1 MIVHRLIIEN
11 FGPIN
16 NCEIEVDD
24 FSVFTGPQASGKSTI
39 AKTIFFFRTIKNDLY
54 EIIVRR
60 IYHPEIDAEKTVDSF
75 YNLINK
81 KLRSKF
87 IQLFGSSK
95 EMSKNMHLKYSFN
108 DNTSVEV
115 SLNER
120 SNRVAEYNYHN
131 FIWLR
136 FSPNI
141 REFID
146 SRNSGFDVDSLKSEL
161 SVLFCD
167 KYETIFV
174 PAGRSMITTLT
185 TQLNYFFAVMDND
198 QRSSL
203 DYCTQKYIELIF
215 KIRPLLS
222 EGVEGYWQTKQFTE
236 PNSDNLSFIK
246 RFIKFGNM
254 ILKGKYIYADNEER
268 LIIDNGDS
276 VKINYISSG
285 QQEYVWI
292 LNILAYQIINKVKTF
307 LIIEEPEAHLYP
319 DAQKGIT
326 ELLSMF
332 HSFGNGTLITTHSPY
347 VLGSL
352 NNMLFANQIIEEKPD
367 TSEKV
372 YAVID
377 KDKVLEKCQAYNIKN
392 GDLSTCMAE
401 DGLIANEVIDGASS
415 DINEAYDSLF
425 SISEGMEE

>member
-1 MIVHRLIIEN
+1 MHRLIIEN
-11 FGPIN
+11 FGPINPIN

-60 IYHPEIDAEKTVDSF
+60 VYHPELDEERVLDSL
-75 YNLINK
+75 YNTLCK

-87 IQLFGSSK
+87 IQLFGTSK
-95 EMSKNMHLKYSFN
+95 EMSKDMRLKYYFS
-108 DNTSVEV
+108 DETSVELTL
-115 SLNER
+115 SER
-120 SNRVAEYNYHN
+120 SNRLAEYNYHN
-131 FIWLR
+131 FIWLS
-136 FSPNI
+136 FSTNI
-141 REFID
+141 SKYINTRSAE
-146 SRNSGFDVDSLKSEL
+146 FDVSSLKSEL
-161 SVLFCD
+161 SDLFCD

-185 TQLNYFFAVMDND
+185 IQLNYFFAVMDND

-222 EGVEGYWQTKQFTE
+222 DGLEGYWQTKQFTE

-285 QQEYVWI
+285 QR
-292 LNILAYQIINKVKTF
+292 F
-307 LIIEEPEAHLYP
+307 
-319 DAQKGIT
+319 
-326 ELLSMF
+326 
-332 HSFGNGTLITTHSPY
+332 
-347 VLGSL
+347 
-352 NNMLFANQIIEEKPD
+352 
-367 TSEKV
+367 
-372 YAVID
+372 
-377 KDKVLEKCQAYNIKN
+377 
-392 GDLSTCMAE
+392 
-401 DGLIANEVIDGASS
+401 
-415 DINEAYDSLF
+415 
-425 SISEGMEE
+425 

>member
-1 MIVHRLIIEN
+1 
-11 FGPIN
+11 
-16 NCEIEVDD
+16 
-24 FSVFTGPQASGKSTI
+24 
-39 AKTIFFFRTIKNDLY
+39 
-54 EIIVRR
+54 
-60 IYHPEIDAEKTVDSF
+60 
-75 YNLINK
+75 
-81 KLRSKF
+81 
-87 IQLFGSSK
+87 
-95 EMSKNMHLKYSFN
+95 MSKNMHLKYSFN

-236 PNSDNLSFIK
+236 H
-246 RFIKFGNM
+246 
-254 ILKGKYIYADNEER
+254 
-268 LIIDNGDS
+268 
-276 VKINYISSG
+276 ISM
-285 QQEYVWI
+285 
-292 LNILAYQIINKVKTF
+292 L
-307 LIIEEPEAHLYP
+307 
-319 DAQKGIT
+319 
-326 ELLSMF
+326 
-332 HSFGNGTLITTHSPY
+332 TT
-347 VLGSL
+347 
-352 NNMLFANQIIEEKPD
+352 
-367 TSEKV
+367 
-372 YAVID
+372 
-377 KDKVLEKCQAYNIKN
+377 KN
-392 GDLSTCMAE
+392 A
-401 DGLIANEVIDGASS
+401 
-415 DINEAYDSLF
+415 
-425 SISEGMEE
+425 

>member
-24 FSVFTGPQASGKSTI
+24 FSVFTGPQASGN
-39 AKTIFFFRTIKNDLY
+39 FRTIKNDLY

-60 IYHPEIDAEKTVDSF
+60 IYHPEIDEEKTVDSL
-75 YNLINK
+75 YNLIYK

-222 EGVEGYWQTKQFTE
+222 EGVEGYWRNKQFTE

-319 DAQKGIT
+319 DAQK
-326 ELLSMF
+326 
-332 HSFGNGTLITTHSPY
+332 THSPY

-352 NNMLFANQIIEEKPD
+352 NNMLFANQIIEEKPN
-367 TSEKV
+367 SSKKV
-372 YAVID
+372 YSVIE
-377 KDKVLEKCQAYNIKN
+377 KDKVLEKCPAYNIKN
-392 GDLSTCMAE
+392 GDLSPCMAE

-415 DINEAYDSLF
+415 DINDAYDSLF
-425 SISEGMEE
+425 SISKGLEG